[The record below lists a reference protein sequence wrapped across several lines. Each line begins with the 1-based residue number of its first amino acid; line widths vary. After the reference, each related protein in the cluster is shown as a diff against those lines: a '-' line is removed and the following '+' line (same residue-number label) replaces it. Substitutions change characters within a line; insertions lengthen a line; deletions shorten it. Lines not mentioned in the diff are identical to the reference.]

1 LITAICYNGS
11 FATLRKAAARLSD
24 HLRHELC
31 RYGVR
36 TAEPIIEFAGITMFC
51 VVRHGIISHQ
61 IRREWSPYS
70 QDLQNAI

>member
-24 HLRHELC
+24 HFRHELR

-36 TAEPIIEFAGITMFC
+36 AAEPIIEFAGITMFWK
-51 VVRHGIISHQ
+51 VRHGSSH
-61 IRREWSPYS
+61 IRYGREWEPYP
-70 QDLQNAI
+70 QDSQNAI